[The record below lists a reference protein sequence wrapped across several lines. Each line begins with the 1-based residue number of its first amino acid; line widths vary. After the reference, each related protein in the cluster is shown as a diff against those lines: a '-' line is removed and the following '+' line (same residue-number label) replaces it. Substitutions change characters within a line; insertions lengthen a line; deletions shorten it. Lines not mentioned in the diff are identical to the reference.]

1 MTRKIYDYINF
12 RQRNPS
18 KPNQEFMKLG
28 IPLFSQEEKQL
39 ALKDRLARFF
49 ITHGSY
55 KITMKAEALPE
66 VKDAF
71 LKRGITVGYEQKD
84 IISNRDKDEKYVES
98 MASITPREK
107 KRIIADIV
115 ADLIDNDKWQ
125 ELFEAGAVKPRAPNG
140 YWSDKK
146 NRVYWAKEL
155 VSFLGKDPK
164 DMVQND
170 FSDNGLVSVIDRYG
184 GSPFKAVSE
193 AYPEEKIKE
202 WEMSVT
208 PNNFLN
214 KPENRIA
221 AVRWLCEK
229 LGKDPRDLIV
239 DDFDAN
245 RLGGLIYNQCEGSPF
260 KAVSEAFP
268 GLGIKAWEMSMTPMG
283 FFEKKENRVAAVKWL
298 AEKLNKDPRDL
309 AIDDFRSNRLRGLID
324 HYQDSPFE
332 AVSEAFPGLGIK
344 AWEMLTTPMG
354 FFDKKENRI
363 AAVKWLAEK
372 LNKEPRDL
380 TKDVF
385 LCNRLTGLLYY
396 HYNNS
401 PFAAVS
407 EAFSELGIKA
417 WEMLTTPMGFFDKK
431 ENRIAAV
438 KCLAEKLNKDPRDF
452 TANDFRAN
460 RLEGLLGYYG
470 GSPFEAVSEAYPQL
484 GLQKEDMEHRGQGP
498 RNEKGQFSS

>member
-298 AEKLNKDPRDL
+298 AEKLNK
-309 AIDDFRSNRLRGLID
+309 
-324 HYQDSPFE
+324 
-332 AVSEAFPGLGIK
+332 
-344 AWEMLTTPMG
+344 
-354 FFDKKENRI
+354 
-363 AAVKWLAEK
+363 
-372 LNKEPRDL
+372 EPRDL